1 MKLALVGYTG
11 FVGSNICAS
20 GHFDGLYNSKNVG
33 EAWFSHPDVLVYA
46 GVRAEKY
53 LANQNPFAD
62 MAQIDIA
69 FDNIDKIA
77 PARLVLISTIDVLSN
92 PDNADET
99 CVSDI
104 ETLKKDGQAYGSN
117 RLILEERVREKFPNA
132 LIVRLPALFGK
143 NIKKNFIYDF
153 IHRIPFMLKTAKMDE
168 LCAVDGDIR
177 SYYDLQQNGF
187 YKLRTIDDA
196 ARKVLKD
203 KFLKV
208 GFDALQFTDS
218 RNVFQFYPLR
228 RLWDDIQLALKY
240 DIRLLHTATEP
251 VSAAEVYEALTHK
264 QFVNEILP
272 VPLKYNY
279 KSVYAEKFGGKNG
292 YLCDKAQVLSE
303 ICEFVA
309 SQKDV

>member
-1 MKLALVGYTG
+1 MKRALVGFTG

-20 GHFDGLYNSKNVG
+20 GQFDGLYNSKNIG
-33 EAWFSHPDVLVYA
+33 EAWFSHPDLLVYA

-77 PARLVLISTIDVLSN
+77 PKKLVLISTIDVLSN
-92 PDNADET
+92 PYNADET
-99 CVSDI
+99 SISDI
-104 ETLKKDGQAYGSN
+104 NVLKRDGQAYGAN
-117 RLILEERVREKFPNA
+117 RLILEERVREKFPDA

-153 IHRIPFMLKTAKMDE
+153 IHRIPFMLKQAKMDE
-168 LCAVDGDIR
+168 LCAIDPDIQA
-177 SYYDLQQNGF
+177 YYELQPNGF
-187 YKLRTIDDA
+187 YKLGELDDA
-196 ARKVLKD
+196 AKNVLRN
-203 KFLKV
+203 KFLNI

-218 RNVFQFYPLR
+218 RNIFQFYPLY

-251 VSAAEVYEALTHK
+251 VSTAEIYEALTHQ
-264 QFVNEILP
+264 QFVNEILS

-279 KSVYAEKFGGKNG
+279 KSIHADKFGGHDG
-292 YLCDKAQVLSE
+292 YLCDKLQILSD
-303 ICEFVA
+303 ICDFVA
-309 SQKDV
+309 SQMV